1 MNLNDIVTINGKGKY
16 EIICQAENS
25 RVRFEVKDI
34 DRGPGWS
41 EAKQTYVGVKVRNGW
56 YRGENYCFGEMYI
69 IHKKNLNLKTI

>member
-34 DRGPGWS
+34 DRGPGWNERTKEYTGIKTS
-41 EAKQTYVGVKVRNGW
+41 RGW
-56 YRGENYCFGEMYI
+56 YLGRNYCYGEMYT
-69 IHKKNLNLKTI
+69 IHQKFLKLLT